1 LESLEEKAMALRV
14 SGKNMDIGEALRGQ
28 VEARVAQALGKYVE
42 GGTYSGHVTVARD
55 GSGFRTDCV
64 LHLSSGVT
72 LEAHGRAHDA
82 YAAFNESAERIEKR
96 LRRHKRRLRDRSSA
110 YSEVRNASALEMPSY
125 VLESPGE
132 EVEETQEFHPV
143 VVAESTAS
151 LHELSVS
158 DAVLELDMT
167 GVPVLVFRHAGHGR
181 INVVYRRRD
190 GTIGWIDPPAE
201 RRPAA

>member
-1 LESLEEKAMALRV
+1 MALRV

-72 LEAHGRAHDA
+72 LEAHGRAQDA

-110 YSEVRNASALEMPSY
+110 YSGVRNVSLDMPSY
-125 VLESPGE
+125 VIEAPGE
-132 EVEETQEFHPV
+132 EFEEAQDFHPV
-143 VVAESTAS
+143 VVAESTAA

-167 GVPVLVFRHAGHGR
+167 GAPVLVFRHAGHGR